1 MKNKWSPGKTA
12 ATVLGAIGG
21 VFLLLISLFASM
33 DPLARNLQL
42 FASALEGA
50 SGETEDDE
58 RYRVDAFDDQKHS
71 GEEYSDD
78 EGSGSKDSAQDDDWS
93 YDEWSKEGE
102 NWWDDD
108 DWWQDE
114 EDPPANGSQP
124 EDDGQYYEFHDAIS
138 PDLSYQVKLEQ
149 FADFAPESTNVM
161 AGGEYPKVT
170 CEDKDKEKRINKAL
184 YQEIEEVYDYI
195 ARSVQEIEEDQFFLF
210 EVDSYV
216 TYMDEDVLS
225 IAYVEYGYLDD
236 DMFESYVVS
245 VNIDMESGLAMTN
258 SQILHI
264 DDDFSIDFRE
274 RTIEQ
279 NGDNDSL
286 NYYTD
291 QEITEMLNDDDYLI
305 IFYTPLGME
314 VGFNYYFGWVTVT
327 YTDYKDYMNPL

>member
-1 MKNKWSPGKTA
+1 MKNKWSPGKIT
-12 ATVLGAIGG
+12 ATVFGVIGG
-21 VFLLLISLFASM
+21 VLVLIFSLFASM
-33 DPLARNLQL
+33 EPLARNLQ
-42 FASALEGA
+42 FFSSTLEGT
-50 SGETEDDE
+50 SGKTEED
-58 RYRVDAFDDQKHS
+58 RYRADAFDDQKHS
-71 GEEYSDD
+71 GQEYSDN
-78 EGSGSKDSAQDDDWS
+78 EDSNQEDDDWS

-114 EDPPANGSQP
+114 EDPPAKDYQQ
-124 EDDGQYYEFHDAIS
+124 EDNSQYYEFHDAIS
-138 PDLSYQVKLEQ
+138 SDLSYQVELEQ
-149 FADFAPESTNVM
+149 FADFAPDSTNVM

-170 CEDKDKEKRINKAL
+170 CEDKDKENRINKAL
-184 YQEIEEVYDYI
+184 YQEIDEVYDYI
-195 ARSVQEIEEDQFFLF
+195 ARSVQEIEADQFFLF

-225 IAYVEYGYLDD
+225 VAYVEYGYLDE
-236 DMFESYVVS
+236 DMYESYVIS

-286 NYYTD
+286 YYYTD
-291 QEITEMLNDDDYLI
+291 QEITELLNDEDSLI

-327 YTDYKDYMNPL
+327 YTDYKGYMNPL